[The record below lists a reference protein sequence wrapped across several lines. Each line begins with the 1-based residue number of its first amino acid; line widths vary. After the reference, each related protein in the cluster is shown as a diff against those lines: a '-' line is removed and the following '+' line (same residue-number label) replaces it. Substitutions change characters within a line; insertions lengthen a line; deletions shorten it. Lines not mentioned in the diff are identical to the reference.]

1 MKGIILAGGLGTRLY
16 PTTKVIS
23 KQLLPVYDK
32 PMIYYSLSVLMLAEI
47 REILI
52 ISTPQDIENYKKLL
66 GDGSAIGIYIEYK
79 IQSSPNGLA
88 EAFILGEEFIG
99 LDNVCLI
106 LGDNIFYGQA
116 FSKLLKETSSL
127 KEGAVVYSYRVS
139 DPKRFGVIELDQD
152 FNIKSIEEKPNNPKS
167 NFVITGIYF
176 YDNKVVE
183 ISKNLRPS
191 NRGELE
197 ITAVNQEYLKR
208 GLLKTRILGRG
219 FAWLDTGTAESLL
232 DASYFVQT
240 IEKRQGFKIGCI
252 EEIAF
257 NNKWIDKDHFS
268 KLIQS
273 IYSSDYKKYLIKVIN
288 ENNNLLE

>member
-1 MKGIILAGGLGTRLY
+1 MKGIILAGGLGTKLY
-16 PTTKVIS
+16 PATKVIS

-32 PMIYYSLSVLMLAEI
+32 PMIYYSLSVLMLAKI

-66 GDGSAIGIYIEYK
+66 GDGSVLGINIEYK

-99 LDNVCLI
+99 SDNVCLI

-116 FSKLLKETSSL
+116 FSKILKESSSL
-127 KEGAVVYSYRVS
+127 KKGAIVYSYRVS
-139 DPKRFGVIELDQD
+139 DSKMFGVIEFDQD
-152 FNIKSIEEKPNNPKS
+152 LNIKSIEEKPNNPKS
-167 NFVITGIYF
+167 EYVITGIYF
-176 YDNKVVE
+176 YDNEVVE
-183 ISKNLRPS
+183 ISKNLKPS

-208 GLLKTRILGRG
+208 GLLKTKILGRG
-219 FAWLDTGTAESLL
+219 FAWLDTGTPESLL

-252 EEIAF
+252 EEIAY
-257 NNKWIDKDHFS
+257 NNKWIDKDQFS

-273 IYSSDYKKYLIKVIN
+273 IYSSNYKKYLIKIIN
-288 ENNNLLE
+288 QKGILSE